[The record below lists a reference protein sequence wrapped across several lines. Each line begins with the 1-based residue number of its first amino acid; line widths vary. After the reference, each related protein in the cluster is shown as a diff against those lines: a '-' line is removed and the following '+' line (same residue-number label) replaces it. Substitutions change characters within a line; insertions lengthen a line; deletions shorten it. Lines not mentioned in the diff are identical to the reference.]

1 MDLPSA
7 EPETYAS
14 QFESIR
20 TRVRQIVLSHGGRV
34 LPGRTRIVRAVF
46 GIPMSFENDVVRAA
60 RAALEVVSM
69 DPSLS
74 IVMGHGGLMGSG
86 VDKTGVL
93 ILDLSV
99 LVLKFG
105 LSLKFNFTSIIGLA
119 SAYYMLRY
127 FR

>member
-1 MDLPSA
+1 MRKRNISLIIIGLFFGAAIGGVLGSLMGWLLP
-7 EPETYAS
+7 EGVVKDFFLT
-14 QFESIR
+14 SI
-20 TRVRQIVLSHGGRV
+20 
-34 LPGRTRIVRAVF
+34 
-46 GIPMSFENDVVRAA
+46 SFN
-60 RAALEVVSM
+60 
-69 DPSLS
+69 
-74 IVMGHGGLMGSG
+74 LMGSG

>member
-1 MDLPSA
+1 MRKRNISLIIIGLFIGAGIGGVVGSLMGWLLP
-7 EPETYAS
+7 EGVVKDFFLT
-14 QFESIR
+14 SI
-20 TRVRQIVLSHGGRV
+20 
-34 LPGRTRIVRAVF
+34 
-46 GIPMSFENDVVRAA
+46 SFN
-60 RAALEVVSM
+60 
-69 DPSLS
+69 
-74 IVMGHGGLMGSG
+74 LMGSG

>member
-1 MDLPSA
+1 MRKRSISLIIIGLFIGAAIGGVLGNLMGWLLP
-7 EPETYAS
+7 EGVVKDFFLT
-14 QFESIR
+14 SI
-20 TRVRQIVLSHGGRV
+20 
-34 LPGRTRIVRAVF
+34 
-46 GIPMSFENDVVRAA
+46 SFN
-60 RAALEVVSM
+60 
-69 DPSLS
+69 
-74 IVMGHGGLMGSG
+74 LMGSG
-86 VDKTGVL
+86 VDETGVL